1 MPRTFGALPRVFSL
15 SARALGLETHCEEG
29 GASAPIRIKPLYFEG
44 IGTLDPEGNAAVK
57 ALIKSLSRPS
67 VSDSVLASPSSREAP
82 VCDALFD

>member
-1 MPRTFGALPRVFSL
+1 MASVRRCRFGRHVIRRFHTSMPRTFGALPRVFSL

-57 ALIKSLSRPS
+57 AL
-67 VSDSVLASPSSREAP
+67 
-82 VCDALFD
+82 C